1 MTNNLYKMTNSYTS
15 DCGSLKIEI
24 NTSTWVAKAI
34 DLDNNNDTY
43 TLDMSTDDAEEL
55 DGMVGNMRSRFST
68 IRRHAGQIKEL
79 SMAGQEMRER
89 KKQFFHS
96 VSELKKEI
104 STFKV

>member
-1 MTNNLYKMTNSYTS
+1 MTNSYTS

-55 DGMVGNMRSRFST
+55 DGMLVPGFKNGSILLYIARK
-68 IRRHAGQIKEL
+68 AKEFL
-79 SMAGQEMRER
+79 
-89 KKQFFHS
+89 
-96 VSELKKEI
+96 V
-104 STFKV
+104 

>member
-1 MTNNLYKMTNSYTS
+1 MTNSYTS

-55 DGMVGNMRSRFST
+55 AGMLVPGFKNGAILLYIARK
-68 IRRHAGQIKEL
+68 AKEFL
-79 SMAGQEMRER
+79 
-89 KKQFFHS
+89 
-96 VSELKKEI
+96 V
-104 STFKV
+104 